1 MSQATWVGGG
11 AAPWPNLSFWRLGK
25 AACSFSAALRLTL
38 VLYAENEV
46 NSCMPY
52 RVRTLRHSNA
62 GTNTVC
68 NVLMQKRKQKCAMQY
83 VVGIH
88 GMCDS

>member
-11 AAPWPNLSFWRLGK
+11 AVPWPNLSFWRLGK

-46 NSCMPY
+46 SSCMPH
-52 RVRTLRHSNA
+52 RVRTLRRSNA
-62 GTNTVC
+62 GTNVAYS
-68 NVLMQKRKQKCAMQY
+68 VLT
-83 VVGIH
+83 
-88 GMCDS
+88 

>member
-46 NSCMPY
+46 SSCMPH
-52 RVRTLRHSNA
+52 RVSTFRLRIV
-62 GTNTVC
+62 GTNAVC
-68 NVLMQKRKQKCAMQY
+68 ERLNTETQAKMRYAKCCLHTWH
-83 VVGIH
+83 V
-88 GMCDS
+88 